1 MRHAAILAP
10 ERRGSDQR
18 RGPYAGAVPRIP
30 RFPTGGLLAGVLLVL
45 CSIASV
51 QLGASIAKTVF
62 DRIDPAALTLL
73 RLAFAALIVLLI
85 ARPRVRSWDRA
96 AWRSIAFLG
105 VSLAAMNLLFYLA
118 LPRIPIAV
126 AVTLELLGPL
136 VLALVQS
143 RRAVD
148 FAWVGL
154 AAIGVGVIGSQSI
167 GGDLDPVGVVLAL
180 AAGGCWA
187 AYILASASVGR
198 RVPGVGGLAG
208 ALVIAAIAVVPFG
221 IAGAIGAVSADP
233 SVLLPAFGIAML
245 SSAIAYGFELLAL
258 RRVPTRVF
266 GILMALEPASAAIFG
281 FLIVGELLSTWDLL
295 AIALVIVAS
304 AGVALTAARSRRPPP
319 TGPSTGPISGLVPP
333 IP

>member
-1 MRHAAILAP
+1 M
-10 ERRGSDQR
+10 
-18 RGPYAGAVPRIP
+18 PRIP
-30 RFPTGGLLAGVLLVL
+30 RFPAGGLLAGVLLVV
-45 CSIASV
+45 CAIASV
-51 QLGASIAKTVF
+51 QLGASIAKTIF
-62 DRIDPAALTLL
+62 DRIDPAGLTLL

-85 ARPRVRSWDRA
+85 ARPRVRSWDRG
-96 AWRSIAFLG
+96 AWRSIALLG
-105 VSLAAMNLLFYLA
+105 VTLAGMNLLFYLA

-143 RRAVD
+143 RRAIDV
-148 FAWVGL
+148 AWVGI
-154 AAIGVGVIGSQSI
+154 AAIGVGVIGAQSV
-167 GGDLDPVGVVLAL
+167 GGDLDPIGVVLAL

-208 ALVIAAIAVVPFG
+208 ALVIATVAVVPFG
-221 IAGAIGAVSADP
+221 ISGAVGAVAVDP

-281 FLIVGELLSTWDLL
+281 FLVVGELLSGWDLL
-295 AIALVIVAS
+295 AIALVILAS
-304 AGVALTAARSRRPPP
+304 AGVALTAARSRREPPQQA
-319 TGPSTGPISGLVPP
+319 PSTGPITGLVPP
-333 IP
+333 LP